1 MSKCKTCEYR
11 WLEMGAHI
19 WCCDYICITG
29 KRRPCPPG
37 RNCTVYE
44 PYTGKYDRFRPEGP
58 VVKRNIIVKKAK
70 PLYESGMN
78 DAEIARALGVAPSS
92 VYSWRIR
99 NHLPSNHIS
108 GTEPK
113 VDYGKVQL
121 LYEQGST
128 DREIAETVGCSKQT
142 VAIWR
147 RKNLLPARKK
157 ASS

>member
-11 WLEMGAHI
+11 WLELGGNN

-37 RNCTVYE
+37 EKCTVYE
-44 PYTGKYDRFRPEGP
+44 PYTGKYDRSRPEGP
-58 VVKRNIIVKKAK
+58 VVKRKIIFTEAK
-70 PLYESGMN
+70 PLYESGMS
-78 DAEIARALGVAPSS
+78 DAEIARALGVAQSS

-99 NHLPSNHIS
+99 NHLPANHIS
-108 GTEPK
+108 RAEQK
-113 VDYGKVQL
+113 VDYGKVHL
-121 LYEQGST
+121 LYDQGFT
-128 DREIAETVGCSKQT
+128 DREISETVGCSKQT
-142 VAIWR
+142 VALWR